1 MSSSADE
8 LVVEAELVSSETSRR
23 TTAPLYKSLASLVAT
38 FPSYKDSR
46 SGRKGAKQLKVV
58 FVVIG
63 LITLLAGREA
73 WPVVVCGVILMS
85 LAIFLPIEN
94 LKKRTLVNRLR
105 RAQTETHEV
114 RRAAKLVHDGRR
126 LILYDGDSRDR
137 RVLTNRPFVLRHF
150 AGADGAHWI
159 QVAPKGSKK
168 KAEAI
173 WLHLEGEA
181 APEDAQKL
189 KDFRVDL
196 PAYTSRAAA
205 AELIACL
212 EREHLLH
219 S

>member
-1 MSSSADE
+1 MRFALGILAALLVGLAIGGASALILAGIWPRGAPMANSSTVDVDGWRSDFAVGSEAADPYTRARVARHG
-8 LVVEAELVSSETSRR
+8 LLALAKSEAVYFT
-23 TTAPLYKSLASLVAT
+23 
-38 FPSYKDSR
+38 R
-46 SGRKGAKQLKVV
+46 STDDRGKQLREEC
-58 FVVIG
+58 IYELSG
-63 LITLLAGREA
+63 EGQPARWWSIT
-73 WPVVVCGVILMS
+73 
-85 LAIFLPIEN
+85 
-94 LKKRTLVNRLR
+94 
-105 RAQTETHEV
+105 
-114 RRAAKLVHDGRR
+114 
-126 LILYDGDSRDR
+126 LYDGDSRDR